1 MSNSKD
7 SVSSIVRTG
16 KIEDSDSILD
26 IQKSVV
32 SEGEFLIP
40 LAPEFNNT
48 YSQQREWVQSILEN
62 EKETLIVAEKEG
74 EIIGWIVFQMTK
86 NRMRLSH
93 TGTFG
98 MMISKRYR
106 GLGIGSM
113 LLKALLDWAENHPSI
128 EKVSLGVFSSNHGAL
143 SLYKKMGFLE
153 EGRKVKEF
161 KMGENEYVDDIL
173 MYKWVQ

>member
-1 MSNSKD
+1 MSISKD
-7 SVSSIVRTG
+7 SVRYIVRTG
-16 KIEDSDSILD
+16 TIEDSEAILD

-32 SEGEFLIP
+32 SEGEFLIA
-40 LAPEFNNT
+40 LASEFTKT

-62 EKETLIVAEKEG
+62 EKETLLVAEKEG
-74 EIIGWIVFQMTK
+74 EVIGWIVFQMTK

-98 MMISKRYR
+98 MMISKSYR

-113 LLKALLDWAENHPSI
+113 LLQALLDWAENHPLI
-128 EKVSLGVFSSNHGAL
+128 EKVSLGVFATNHGAI
-143 SLYKKMGFLE
+143 SLYKKMGFIE

-161 KMGENEYVDDIL
+161 KMSENEYVDDIL
-173 MYKWVQ
+173 MYKLV